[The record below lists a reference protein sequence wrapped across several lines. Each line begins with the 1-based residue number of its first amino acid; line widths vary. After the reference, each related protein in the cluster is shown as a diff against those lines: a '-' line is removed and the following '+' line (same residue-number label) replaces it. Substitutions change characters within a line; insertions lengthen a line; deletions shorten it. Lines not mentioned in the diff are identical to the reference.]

1 MTIDALDFYYVAHPL
16 KEPWTT
22 AYGSDDTIHSVLT
35 CLTSGSVTAWSES
48 SPLQAPTYSPECA
61 IGVFEIASRF
71 LAPLVLHQSFA
82 SAEEVNLAMAPI
94 KGNPFAHAAIE
105 MAWWVLHSKETQ
117 KPLHVC
123 LGGTTQPVSAGAD
136 FGIQE
141 SFDHLI
147 KCIDHAFQAGFQRVK
162 LKVKPGWD
170 LEMLRAVRST
180 FPNRVFHIDCNAGY
194 SLENDWPFF
203 KAIDPLGLA
212 MIEQPLHYA
221 DVIDHA
227 QLQKRM
233 QTPICL
239 DESIHSVYMAEKAID
254 LGACK
259 FINIKPGRVG
269 GLLHTLHINKL
280 CASAGVGN
288 WIGGMLESAVGSG
301 ICIECATLPNMTYPN
316 DLFPSDNYYREE
328 LSEQRIELSAPGQ
341 MMPSLKPGNPFI
353 PDPEILK
360 KRTIRHVHCE

>member
-35 CLTSGSVTAWSES
+35 CMTSGSVTAWSES
-48 SPLQAPTYSPECA
+48 SPLYAPTYSPECA
-61 IGVFEIASRF
+61 ISVFEVASRF
-71 LAPLVLHQSFA
+71 LAPMVLHQSFE
-82 SAEEVNLAMAPI
+82 SAEAINQAIEPI

-105 MAWWVLHSKETQ
+105 MAWWVLQSAMTQ

-123 LGGTTQPVSAGAD
+123 LGGTSQPVAAGAD
-136 FGIQE
+136 FGVQSSI
-141 SFDHLI
+141 DRLI
-147 KCIDHAFQAGFQRVK
+147 ERIDSAFQAGFQRVK
-162 LKVKPGWD
+162 LKVKKGWD

-180 FPNRVFHIDCNAGY
+180 FPNGVFHIDCNSGY
-194 SLENDWPFF
+194 SLEKDWPFF

-212 MIEQPLHYA
+212 MIEQPLYHA

-227 QLQKRM
+227 ELQRRM

-239 DESIHSVYMAEKAID
+239 DESINSVYMAEKALD
-254 LGACK
+254 LKACR

-269 GLLHTLHINKL
+269 GLYNTLIINKL
-280 CASAGVGN
+280 CMSAGVGN
-288 WIGGMLESAVGSG
+288 WIGGMLESAVGAG

-316 DLFPSDNYYREE
+316 DLFPSDNYYEEE
-328 LSEQRIELSAPGQ
+328 LSKERIELSAPGQ
-341 MMPSLKPGNPFI
+341 MLPSQRFGNPFI
-353 PDPEILK
+353 PDPDVLK
-360 KRTIRHVHCE
+360 KRTIRQVHCE